1 MEYICSEEVRLESC
15 IRWYVKLMIRYVWYL
30 SSGDLLR
37 VVDVHY
43 KVDSLLLS
51 DH

>member
-1 MEYICSEEVRLESC
+1 MESICSEEVRLESC
-15 IRWYVKLMIRYVWYL
+15 IRCYVKLMIRYVWYL